1 MLPEELS
8 ALAAATATG
17 IVQAAGTDLWSAVR
31 ERVARLWRRGRAGA
45 EQEDRA
51 ERATRER
58 LEETGRE
65 LAAAEDRAAADGH
78 WQDRWRTRLQDFLE
92 DLPAEEQDAAV
103 RELKAMLAE
112 TETGGQ
118 PSPGVRADHGG
129 VAAGGNIH
137 NERGVIAGSIE
148 GDVTIGGGGRPD
160 DDRAG
165 TDRPT
170 PPGPAPR

>member
-31 ERVARLWRRGRAGA
+31 ERVARLWRRGRSGA

-92 DLPAEEQDAAV
+92 DLPVEEQEAAV
-103 RELKAMLAE
+103 RELQAMLAE
-112 TETGGQ
+112 TGAQ

-148 GDVTIGGGGRPD
+148 GDVTIGGNEH
-160 DDRAG
+160 AG